1 VLRRKVSLVLTSA
14 LLVAGLMYGVLR
26 LISVRENVGDIY
38 PRYSTLRADPLGSK
52 ALFEALDRVNGIRV
66 SRNYQ
71 PLVRMQPE
79 SPLALVYLGLG
90 YSAMWEPGEHEHFE
104 DMVAAGSRAVLVFA
118 SQEALPE
125 TDKKKGTTSAGDGK
139 KAPAAEGEEK
149 KGDGKKGEEKKGKK
163 KQDAGAT
170 KKGEGKKEKAKK
182 AKDAPK
188 GEDARQA
195 KDAKDGSAKEG
206 GKEKKKKNKKKG
218 DTEEEEMAN
227 TPFSAVAKHWGFQF
241 EVAKTTKGKLPSDS
255 AQLVAEGA
263 NLEPALPWRSA
274 LFFTDLKP
282 HWKVLYRVGESPVVI
297 ERSWGKGSIVCVAD
311 SFFLSNEALQAPTRA
326 SKVVAWF
333 VGPLHTVIF
342 DEEHL
347 GISESTGVATLAR
360 KYRLEGLAAGLA
372 LLVALFFWQNLVRF
386 IPPVEEE
393 TAPAGI
399 LRGRGSSEA
408 FVALLRR
415 SVPRSQLLTVCLREW
430 RRAFATDGR
439 LLQRVAKYVVPMEGV
454 IHTESQIL
462 AEYRTVTR
470 LTEKAV
476 SPTPESTELPQT

>member
-1 VLRRKVSLVLTSA
+1 MLRRKVSLVLTSA
-14 LLVAGLMYGVLR
+14 LLVGALLYGVVR

-52 ALFEALDRVNGIRV
+52 ALFEALDGVNGIRV
-66 SRNYQ
+66 SRNFQ

-90 YSAMWEPGEHEHFE
+90 SSAMWEPGEHEHFE
-104 DMVAAGSRAVLVFA
+104 SVVAAGSRAVLIFA
-118 SQEALPE
+118 PEEAVAQS
-125 TDKKKGTTSAGDGK
+125 DKKKDPTGGGDEKKRSAAK
-139 KAPAAEGEEK
+139 GEEK
-149 KGDGKKGEEKKGKK
+149 KGDV
-163 KQDAGAT
+163 GAT
-170 KKGEGKKEKAKK
+170 KKGMGKKKEKAKK
-182 AKDAPK
+182 AKDATK
-188 GEDARQA
+188 GEDPAKE
-195 KDAKDGSAKEG
+195 KDAKEGNAKEG
-206 GKEKKKKNKKKG
+206 GKEKKKKDKKKG

-227 TPFSAVAKHWGFQF
+227 TPFSAVARHWGFRF
-241 EVAKTTKGKLPSDS
+241 EVAKTAKGKLPADS
-255 AQLVAEGA
+255 AQLASEGA
-263 NLEPALPWRSA
+263 NLESTLPWRSA
-274 LFFTDLKP
+274 LFFADLKP
-282 HWKVLYRVGESPVVI
+282 HWKVLYRVGDSPVVI
-297 ERSWGKGSIVCVAD
+297 ERSWGKGSIVLVAD

-326 SKVVAWF
+326 SKVVAWLI
-333 VGPLHTVIF
+333 GPLRTVIF

-415 SVPRSQLLTVCLREW
+415 SVPRSQLMTVCLREW

-439 LLQRVAKYVVPMEGV
+439 LLQRVAKYVVPTEGV

-470 LTEKAV
+470 LTEKAA
-476 SPTPESTELPQT
+476 SPIPESTELPQT